1 MKRLVLITIALLL
14 SPLATADVVLLKSGD
29 KMSGTVDSVSGGNVL
44 LITEYAGAV
53 AIAIDAIAEVTTE
66 GSFDV
71 FIGESSVNGQFA
83 VVDGAQVL
91 VADGQSQAVALADV
105 TRAGQNNLS
114 IVSFA
119 REWKSRADLAA
130 QVANGNTDTQSFS
143 VLAESSLKQDNVE
156 HLLSLL
162 VLNEEAEGFTTK
174 EQLDLDYLYKRFV
187 NEKWYASG
195 NFEYFEDPIKEV
207 DRRITLGAGMGYQFW
222 DNSFGAFS
230 SDLGVSYVN
239 EDIGGET
246 SNNPAL
252 RWGLDYKK
260 FFFDKRMEAF
270 HKQSVLYI
278 PDSDRGEVIASSTG
292 VRYALNTRIDAVARI
307 DVNHE
312 TKPAPGNSKT
322 DVIYNVGVGVKF

>member
-1 MKRLVLITIALLL
+1 MKSLVFITIALLL
-14 SPLATADVVLLKSGD
+14 SPLATADVVLLKNGD
-29 KMSGTVDSVSGGNVL
+29 KMSGTVDSVDGGNVL

-53 AIAIDAIAEVTTE
+53 VIAVDAIAEVTTE

-71 FIGESSVNGQFA
+71 SVGDSSVNGQFA
-83 VVDGAQVL
+83 VVDGAQVV
-91 VADGQSQAVALADV
+91 VADGQSQSIALADV
-105 TRAGQNNLS
+105 SRAGQNNLG
-114 IVSFA
+114 IVNFA

-130 QVANGNTDTQSFS
+130 QVTNGNTDTQSYS
-143 VLAESSLKQDNVE
+143 VLAESSLKQDKVE

-162 VLNEEAEGFTTK
+162 VLNEEAEDITTA
-174 EQLDLDYLYKRFV
+174 EQLDLDYRYKRFV
-187 NEKWYASG
+187 SEKWYASG

-207 DRRITLGAGMGYQFW
+207 DRRVTLGAGMGYQFW
-222 DNSFGAFS
+222 DDSFGAFS
-230 SDLGVSYVN
+230 SDVGISYVN

-270 HKQSVLYI
+270 HRQSVLYI

-292 VRYALNTRIDAVARI
+292 ARYALNTRVDAVARV
-307 DVNHE
+307 DVIHE

-322 DVIYNVGVGVKF
+322 DVTYNVGVGIKF

>member
-14 SPLATADVVLLKSGD
+14 SPLVTADVVVLKSGD
-29 KMSGTVDSVSGGNVL
+29 KMSGTVDSVAGGNVL

-71 FIGESSVNGQFA
+71 FVGEDSVNGKFA

-91 VADGQSQAVALADV
+91 VTDGQSQPVALSDV
-105 TRAGQNNLS
+105 TRAGQNNLG
-114 IVSFA
+114 IVNFA

-130 QVANGNTDTQSFS
+130 QVANGNTDTQNYS

-156 HLLSLL
+156 YLLTLL
-162 VLNEEAEGFTTK
+162 ISNEEAEGITTK
-174 EQLDLDYLYKRFV
+174 EQLDFDFLYKRFV
-187 NEKWYASG
+187 SEKWYASG

-207 DRRITLGAGMGYQFW
+207 DRRVTLGAGMGYQFW
-222 DNSFGAFS
+222 DNSFGALS
-230 SDLGVSYVN
+230 SELGVSYVN

-260 FFFDKRMEAF
+260 YFFDKRMEAF
-270 HKQSVLYI
+270 HRQSVLFI

-292 VRYALNTRIDAVARI
+292 VRYALNTRIDATARV

-322 DVIYNVGVGVKF
+322 DVIYNLGVGVKF

>member
-14 SPLATADVVLLKSGD
+14 SPLATADVVLLKNGD
-29 KMSGTVDSVSGGNVL
+29 RMSGTVDSVAGGNVL
-44 LITEYAGAV
+44 LITEYAGSV
-53 AIAIDAIAEVTTE
+53 AIAVDAIAEVTTE
-66 GSFDV
+66 GAFDIS
-71 FIGESSVNGQFA
+71 IGDSDFSGQFA
-83 VVDGAQVL
+83 VVDGAQVV
-91 VADGQSQAVALADV
+91 VAEGQSQPVALADV
-105 TRAGQNNLS
+105 TRAGQNNLG

-119 REWKSRADLAA
+119 RDWKSRVDLAA
-130 QVANGNTDTQSFS
+130 QVSNGNTDTQNFS

-156 HLLSLL
+156 HLLTLL
-162 VLNEEAEGFTTK
+162 VLNEEAEGIKTK

-187 NEKWYASG
+187 SEKWYASG
-195 NFEYFEDPIKEV
+195 NFEYFEDPIKDV

-222 DNSFGAFS
+222 DDSFGAFS

-252 RWGLDYKK
+252 RWGLDYKR

-270 HKQSVLYI
+270 HRQSVLYI
-278 PDSDRGEVIASSTG
+278 PDSDRGEVIESSTG
-292 VRYALNTRIDAVARI
+292 VRYALNSRIDATARI